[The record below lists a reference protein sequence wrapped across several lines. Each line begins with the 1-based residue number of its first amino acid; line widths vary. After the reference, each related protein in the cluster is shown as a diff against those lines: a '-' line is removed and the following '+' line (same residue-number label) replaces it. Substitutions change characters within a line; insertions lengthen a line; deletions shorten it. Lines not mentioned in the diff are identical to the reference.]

1 MRIGLI
7 VAMDKEFVQ
16 LRGILSDAEEKT
28 VGRQTFVVGKTGD
41 KEVVLQ
47 KCGIGKVNSAIG
59 TVEMIRQYKPD
70 IIISTGCA
78 GGTSTDMEVGDV
90 VIGTEMVY
98 HDAYCGEEQQF
109 GQVMGMPPRYKANP
123 QLVLMAEQVEHGA
136 GVHEG
141 LIVGGDWFV
150 NSREKMQQILGRF
163 PEAVAVDMESTS
175 IAQTCYIYKVPF
187 ISFRVISDVPLK
199 DHKASQ
205 YYDFWDRMADG
216 SFQVTKC
223 FLEKL

>member
-1 MRIGLI
+1 MKIGVI
-7 VAMDKEFVQ
+7 VAMDKELKQ
-16 LRGILSDAEEKT
+16 LRTLLEDGVSEHVGALEFICERIEKN
-28 VGRQTFVVGKTGD
+28 
-41 KEVVLQ
+41 EVVLQ

-78 GGTSTDMEVGDV
+78 GGASTQMEVGDV

-150 NSREKMQQILGRF
+150 NSRDKMQQILQRF

-187 ISFRVISDVPLK
+187 VSFRVISDVPLK
-199 DHKASQ
+199 DHQASQ

-216 SFQVTKC
+216 SFHVTKR

>member
-1 MRIGLI
+1 MKIGVI
-7 VAMDKEFVQ
+7 VAMDKELKQ
-16 LRGILSDAEEKT
+16 LRGILESPKSEL
-28 VGRQTFVVGKTGD
+28 VGD
-41 KEVVLQ
+41 KEFLLGRVGKNKVVLQ

-59 TVEMIRQYKPD
+59 TVEMINHYTPD
-70 IIISTGCA
+70 IVISTGCA
-78 GGTSTDMEVGDV
+78 GGASTDMEVGDV

-98 HDAYCGEEQQF
+98 HDAYCGEEQAF
-109 GQVMGMPPRYKANP
+109 GQVMGMPARYKSNS
-123 QLVLMAEQVEHGA
+123 QLVVMAQQVEHGA

-150 NSREKMQQILGRF
+150 NSREKMQAILERF

-205 YYDFWDRMADG
+205 YYDFWDRMAEG
-216 SFQVTKC
+216 SFHVTKR

>member
-1 MRIGLI
+1 
-7 VAMDKEFVQ
+7 MDKELKQ
-16 LRGILSDAEEKT
+16 LVELLDGGKGDT
-28 VGRQTFVVGKTGD
+28 VGGMEFIRGRVGKN
-41 KEVVLQ
+41 EVILQ

-59 TVEMIRQYKPD
+59 TVEMIHQYKPD
-70 IIISTGCA
+70 MIISTGCA
-78 GGTSTDMEVGDV
+78 GGALATMQVGDV

-98 HDAYCGEEQQF
+98 HDAYCGDEQQF
-109 GQVMGMPPRYKANP
+109 GQVMGMPARYKANP
-123 QLVLMAEQVEHGA
+123 QLVFMAEQVEHGA

-150 NSREKMQQILGRF
+150 NSQQKMREILGHF

-187 ISFRVISDVPLK
+187 ISFRVISDVPLN
-199 DHKASQ
+199 DHQASQ
-205 YYDFWDRMADG
+205 YYDFWDRMANG
-216 SFQVTKC
+216 SFQVTKR

>member
-1 MRIGLI
+1 MKIGVI
-7 VAMDKEFVQ
+7 VAMDKELKQ
-16 LRGILSDAEEKT
+16 LRALLEDGVSEIVDSLEFISGR
-28 VGRQTFVVGKTGD
+28 VGRN
-41 KEVVLQ
+41 EVVLQ

-78 GGTSTDMEVGDV
+78 GGASTEMEVGDV

-98 HDAYCGEEQQF
+98 HDAYCGEQQAF
-109 GQVMGMPPRYKANP
+109 GQVMGMPARYKANP
-123 QLVLMAEQVEHGA
+123 QLVSMAELVEHGA

-150 NSREKMQQILGRF
+150 TSREKMQQILDRF

-175 IAQTCYIYKVPF
+175 IAQTCYIYQVPF

-199 DHKASQ
+199 DHQASQ

-216 SFQVTKC
+216 SFHVTKS

>member
-1 MRIGLI
+1 MKIGVI
-7 VAMDKEFVQ
+7 VAMDKELKQ
-16 LRGILSDAEEKT
+16 LRGILESPKSEL
-28 VGRQTFVVGKTGD
+28 VGDKEFLLGRVGKN
-41 KEVVLQ
+41 EVVLQ

-59 TVEMIRQYKPD
+59 TVEMINHYTPD
-70 IIISTGCA
+70 IVISTGCA
-78 GGTSTDMEVGDV
+78 GGASTDMEVGDV

-98 HDAYCGEEQQF
+98 HDAYCGEEQAF
-109 GQVMGMPPRYKANP
+109 GQVMGMPARYKSNS
-123 QLVLMAEQVEHGA
+123 QLVVMAQQVEHGA

-150 NSREKMQQILGRF
+150 NSREKMQAILERF

-205 YYDFWDRMADG
+205 YYDFWDRMAEG
-216 SFQVTKC
+216 SFHVTKH

>member
-1 MRIGLI
+1 MKIGVI
-7 VAMDKEFVQ
+7 VAMDKELKQ
-16 LRGILSDAEEKT
+16 LRGILESPKSEL
-28 VGRQTFVVGKTGD
+28 VGNKEFLCGRVGKN
-41 KEVVLQ
+41 EVVLQ

-59 TVEMIRQYKPD
+59 TVEMIKHYAPD
-70 IIISTGCA
+70 IVISTGCA
-78 GGTSTDMEVGDV
+78 GGASTDMEVGDV

-98 HDAYCGEEQQF
+98 HDAYCGEEQAF
-109 GQVMGMPPRYKANP
+109 GQVMGMPARYKSNS
-123 QLVLMAEQVEHGA
+123 QLVVMAQQVEHGA

-150 NSREKMQQILGRF
+150 NSREKMQAILERF

-199 DHKASQ
+199 DHQASQ

-216 SFQVTKC
+216 SFHVTKR